1 MIHSDMKKIVDL
13 LIGIPDI
20 PMIAY
25 GKEFF
30 YKNGLYPAEILFTIE
45 GAESG
50 ARSRALCPARR
61 DHRKKNGGCYHEN
74 GI

>member
-25 GKEFF
+25 GKELF

-45 GAESG
+45 GTEIRDPQPGAVSG
-50 ARSRALCPARR
+50 TAGSSEEKRR
-61 DHRKKNGGCYHEN
+61 VLS
-74 GI
+74 

>member
-45 GAESG
+45 ETESG
-50 ARSRALCPARR
+50 DP
-61 DHRKKNGGCYHEN
+61 
-74 GI
+74 